1 MSSNDLRISQLEA
14 NVAKTM
20 SRVSTK
26 TAFQDRT
33 LYNSTMD
40 PSFNTTNTTNLV
52 VANNAIINGSITVTG
67 TTTTLN
73 TTNLDVS
80 DNIIGLNRGGP
91 SRDSGIVIERTD
103 ASNVFI
109 GWKDE
114 NFTFGKTNDNSSSP
128 SVTVSSGTLHMN
140 VVGDI
145 SGNATIGSTLDQR
158 INTLDDKIEHIL
170 TNTDMSALDS
180 LTEIVAAYQ
189 AGESALDA
197 SMTAVEGRASLLE
210 THDSVLDA
218 SMSSVEGRASLL
230 EAHDSV
236 LDASMTAVEGRASLL
251 ETHDSVLD
259 ASVNALDN
267 SMNAVFTD
275 LATEK
280 SRAEGAEQALD
291 ASMNAVFTDFAL
303 TSYVDTKVS
312 DLVNSAP
319 GTLDTLNELAAA
331 LGDDANFST
340 TILSTIGDISTN
352 LATEKSRAERAEQT
366 LDASMAAVELRAA
379 DLETHDGVLDFSMNA
394 INSFVNALDA
404 STNALEATK
413 ANLSGAVFTGEV
425 DISGGLKISGQQ
437 VSSSADDINKIY
449 NVTNG
454 TASANKALV
463 VDLSKD
469 IGGLN
474 QITANNFVGDLC
486 GNAITAFDARN
497 DMCGNQ
503 IDTTYYTISD
513 ANDALTLKADV
524 SGAMLENVTVTTN
537 LNISGGFEIMGTPV
551 NSNAAQLNTLT
562 VTEGTVKAFKAL
574 VVDSSKDISG
584 INQITASNFIG
595 DISGNATSATQLETP
610 RNIGG
615 VNFDG
620 TSNIAL
626 PGVNADV
633 SNSIVSPTMTP
644 LFIGEFFVDTSSG
657 DLYFATATDSSN
669 NWVKLANAP

>member
-189 AGESALDA
+189 AGESA
-197 SMTAVEGRASLLE
+197 
-210 THDSVLDA
+210 
-218 SMSSVEGRASLL
+218 
-230 EAHDSV
+230 

-551 NSNAAQLNTLT
+551 ISNAAQLNTLT
-562 VTEGTVKAFKAL
+562 VTEGTVEAFKAL